1 MTCLL
6 CQSPSFYSAFC
17 ETHVIEWRNSM
28 ECKEVD
34 WSSDESYDSMTN
46 KYADTIQKE
55 LSNGQP
61 TEENL

>member
-1 MTCLL
+1 
-6 CQSPSFYSAFC
+6 
-17 ETHVIEWRNSM
+17 M